1 MMQETR
7 QEPVLHYLVHQAP
20 VLFLVLDRNG
30 IICQVNRFGSRLLGP
45 DTAGKP
51 FQDIL
56 SDFHHTF

>member
-1 MMQETR
+1 M
-7 QEPVLHYLVHQAP
+7 LHYFVHQAP